1 MLGRFRQISE
11 FSTTWKY
18 SQSGHTNISIHTS
31 CRSETSSK
39 CLVVLDK
46 YQNQSHSKLMF
57 WLGESDSNRVCK
69 QCDETSS
76 KSCDLSVTC
85 HTSVEIHCFI
95 LVISYLG
102 EQCMEMWVWLVL
114 EIFPSRTKW
123 DVRSLLTWPVL
134 TRPDLNSASMTWKYP
149 ILNFRRETLL
159 NITRK
164 KNIIH
169 YWRSWILPDITKLL
183 YCQTGMFTGW
193 TKLCLVMR

>member
-1 MLGRFRQISE
+1 MDYILLSGNIQESLPPKIQYGIFPSHTSRVQVRSYQNRSGHVKRLLTSHLVRLGNISSLVTLTFPYTPLVEVKQAQNTWLYRQISK

-18 SQSGHTNISIHTS
+18 SQLGHTNISIHTS

-95 LVISYLG
+95 LVNSYLG
-102 EQCMEMWVWLVL
+102 EQCMEM
-114 EIFPSRTKW
+114 
-123 DVRSLLTWPVL
+123 
-134 TRPDLNSASMTWKYP
+134 
-149 ILNFRRETLL
+149 
-159 NITRK
+159 
-164 KNIIH
+164 
-169 YWRSWILPDITKLL
+169 
-183 YCQTGMFTGW
+183 
-193 TKLCLVMR
+193 

>member
-1 MLGRFRQISE
+1 MTKHFE
-11 FSTTWKY
+11 
-18 SQSGHTNISIHTS
+18 
-31 CRSETSSK
+31 
-39 CLVVLDK
+39 LVSLLQEV
-46 YQNQSHSKLMF
+46 
-57 WLGESDSNRVCK
+57 
-69 QCDETSS
+69 
-76 KSCDLSVTC
+76 
-85 HTSVEIHCFI
+85 
-95 LVISYLG
+95 
-102 EQCMEMWVWLVL
+102 CMEMLVWPDWEYFQVVLNFDICLYDQVFWACFTSTRGVYGNVSVTRL
-114 EIFPSRTKW
+114 EIFPSCTKW

-134 TRPDLNSASMTWKYP
+134 TQPDLNSASMTWKYP

>member
-1 MLGRFRQISE
+1 MGYFQVILAEFRSGRVKTGHVKRLLTFHLVRLGNISSLVTLTFPYTPLVEVKQAQNTWSYRQISK

-95 LVISYLG
+95 LVNVTWGSS
-102 EQCMEMWVWLVL
+102 VWRC
-114 EIFPSRTKW
+114 EC
-123 DVRSLLTWPVL
+123 DQY
-134 TRPDLNSASMTWKYP
+134 WKYFQVV
-149 ILNFRRETLL
+149 LNEMSDVS
-159 NITRK
+159 K
-164 KNIIH
+164 
-169 YWRSWILPDITKLL
+169 S
-183 YCQTGMFTGW
+183 
-193 TKLCLVMR
+193 LVMT